1 MIRGNVSI
9 ISRKNSNKSLKNIEY
24 NKLVIDIE
32 NKLNSL
38 NNVNVICDNNETI
51 STNVQY
57 SIGDL
62 ITDICHLMY
71 SIDYNNKPH
80 HYTNM
85 SIYLTNCIDFVEN
98 IIQQISLFETSL
110 NEKAN
115 MDVAK
120 ENFIIQCFT
129 ILEMCDEK
137 FRVVNFDDLNI
148 NKFNLKLYEMI
159 IKIINY
165 EYKLNDFNSIETNFT
180 TYSNVRLTWEI
191 IHKKLL
197 ILENEKKRE
206 YNNNKKLIE
215 NQNTIYGFI
224 EYWFYP
230 KITNNLQITNDES
243 TINDIY
249 SCDNC
254 NNPLITY

>member
-1 MIRGNVSI
+1 MIRGNISI
-9 ISRKNSNKSLKNIEY
+9 ISRKNSNKSLKNNEY
-24 NKLVIDIE
+24 NKLVYDIE
-32 NKLNSL
+32 NKISK
-38 NNVNVICDNNETI
+38 NNINIICDNNETI
-51 STNVQY
+51 STDVQY
-57 SIGDL
+57 TIADL

-71 SIDYNNKPH
+71 SIDYNNQPH

-85 SIYLTNCIDFVEN
+85 SNYLTNCIEFVEN

-120 ENFIIQCFT
+120 ENFIIQCFN
-129 ILEMCDEK
+129 IMGICDEK
-137 FRVVNFDDLNI
+137 FKEVNIDDPNI
-148 NKFNLKLYEMI
+148 EKFNSKLYEMI
-159 IKIINY
+159 IKIFNY

-206 YNNNKKLIE
+206 YSIRNKKLIE
-215 NQNTIYGFI
+215 NSTFFGFI
-224 EYWFYP
+224 ENWFFP
-230 KITNNLQITNDES
+230 ENTNTLQITNGES
-243 TINDIY
+243 IMSDLY
-249 SCDNC
+249 ST